1 MFGESQGICR
11 TRFQALIH
19 HRGTLWSDRYGEV
32 QEDPADAA
40 GSGTV
45 DIELDDMQQEVDLD
59 SPDWMP
65 SAAAIAGQ
73 SGRETLEGRDEVRPR
88 CEIRLQYGGAG
99 PRTPRIAGE
108 ISDRKMLAEHIAKK
122 TMQRA
127 AAAADAVAS
136 EQELRPENAATVV
149 AERKERLARHLQ
161 DITGLSELE
170 RIRDVARS
178 VIEGERAADAVAF
191 AGLHKYVKQFA
202 AAPPQPEQIK
212 DLREMMTL
220 VQRELLE
227 NRRGQ
232 LLPLLVQHSEE
243 NSENQGAAA
252 GLGRLSL
259 TQIVN
264 QTIEEYVMDSV
275 SDVIWK
281 CVRASQTSEE
291 ADAVEVQRAAL
302 RQKSQEFFGIEEA
315 NASPS
320 AWAEAVAE
328 LNAMQHAVLPTDKL
342 RTLLRAKDA
351 VLATFSS
358 GTHRPSWLFSD
369 VDSMLSG
376 VSMLQ
381 SIHPR

>member
-1 MFGESQGICR
+1 
-11 TRFQALIH
+11 
-19 HRGTLWSDRYGEV
+19 
-32 QEDPADAA
+32 
-40 GSGTV
+40 
-45 DIELDDMQQEVDLD
+45 MQQEVDLD

-73 SGRETLEGRDEVRPR
+73 PGRETLEERDEVRPR
-88 CEIRLQYGGAG
+88 CEIRLQYSGAG

-108 ISDRKMLAEHIAKK
+108 ISDRKMLAEHVAKK

-127 AAAADAVAS
+127 AAAADAAAS
-136 EQELRPENAATVV
+136 EQELRPDIAATVV

-202 AAPPQPEQIK
+202 AAPPQPGRIK

-232 LLPLLVQHSEE
+232 LLPLLVQHNEE
-243 NSENQGAAA
+243 NSGNEGAAA

-291 ADAVEVQRAAL
+291 AAAVEVQRSTL
-302 RQKSQEFFGIEEA
+302 RQKPQQFFGIEEA
-315 NASPS
+315 NVSPS

-358 GTHRPSWLFSD
+358 GAHR
-369 VDSMLSG
+369 LS
-376 VSMLQ
+376 
-381 SIHPR
+381 